1 MAWNDCPINLDTPFN
16 LDTPSRL
23 VNRFG
28 LPAVAVLYALYVAY
42 FLQLTSL
49 PLQDYPNHVARAVVL
64 GDLIFHH
71 GARFGQVFSFHF
83 AAAPY
88 LLTDLLLTG
97 CLQLFGAKIGAG
109 IFTALVL
116 LSLPSALLFYM
127 RANELA
133 ARGRLLV
140 ALVGLY
146 LTTETFFLLGFFAFR
161 LAVALV
167 IVCLGLA
174 DLLRRAWSPAL
185 YMVYASVLLL
195 GYLLHLTAL
204 VFFAATLIVS
214 GLTRLWFH
222 STTWRR
228 EIHLLAPV
236 AVLLA
241 LHFGTLAVSSHA
253 TSAHKYGYD
262 WGDPAQKLHD
272 FSSWFARLGGPYA
285 YIMLLAL
292 AACMIWPV
300 RRELASGGLKRPAVL
315 EQLLLAATFLGIFLV
330 LPSEYSDAAHVDVR
344 AIPLIVVFLLF
355 ACLHMSGEPGGR
367 PFESLPVLGLAL
379 ALALVNLGYLAQH
392 LGRSNVWIARYR
404 QIVASIPVG
413 ARVLP
418 VDTQPGVWGATH
430 AGSFV
435 LLDRTALTP
444 YLFSAD
450 RGDPMSYFRYRH
462 RPYTPSESWYR
473 VQKQWSAATE
483 NSYEV
488 QGRRY
493 TWRFTYSNKSKEWQM
508 ADLAPVNW
516 NLVACDYDYLLVM
529 APFNANLIGVSTRP
543 VASNE
548 TAVLLAVDQQPCRPG
563 SGHSEVRLPRE
574 GQ

>member
-1 MAWNDCPINLDTPFN
+1 MIGVLTA
-16 LDTPSRL
+16 SRL
-23 VNRFG
+23 ISRFG
-28 LPAVAVLYALYVAY
+28 LAVVAVLYALYVAY

-64 GDLIFHH
+64 GDLIFHS
-71 GARFGQVFSFHF
+71 GARFGQAFSFHL

-88 LLTDLLLTG
+88 LLTDLLLTA
-97 CLQLFGAKIGAG
+97 CVELFGAKAGAG
-109 IFTALVL
+109 IFTSLVL
-116 LSLPSALLFYM
+116 LSLPGALLFYM
-127 RANELA
+127 WANQLA
-133 ARGRLLV
+133 PRGRLLV
-140 ALVGLY
+140 ALIGLY
-146 LTTETFFLLGFFAFR
+146 LTTETFFLLGFFGFR
-161 LAVALV
+161 LALALV
-167 IVCLGLA
+167 IVSLALA

-185 YMVYASVLLL
+185 YAVYASALVL
-195 GYLLHLTAL
+195 GYLYHLTAL

-228 EIHLLAPV
+228 EIHLLVPV
-236 AVLLA
+236 AALLA
-241 LHFGTLAVSSHA
+241 LHFGTVAVGSHA
-253 TSAHKYGYD
+253 ASAHKYGYD

-272 FSSWFARLGGPYA
+272 FSSWFARLGGSPA
-285 YIMLLAL
+285 FVMLLAL
-292 AACMIWPV
+292 AACMLWPV
-300 RRELASGGLKRPAVL
+300 RRELASGALKKPAVV

-344 AIPLIVVFLLF
+344 AIPLIVVFLMF
-355 ACLHMSGEPGGR
+355 ACLHMSAEPDGR

-379 ALALVNLGYLAQH
+379 ALALVNLGYLVEH
-392 LGRSNVWIARYR
+392 LSRSNAWIARYR
-404 QIVASIPVG
+404 QILASIPAG
-413 ARVLP
+413 AYVLP
-418 VDTQPGVWGATH
+418 VDTQPGVWGTTH

-435 LLDRTALTP
+435 LLDRGALTP

-473 VQKQWSAATE
+473 VQKQWSSATE

-493 TWRFTYSNKSKEWQM
+493 TWRFTYSDKSNEWDM
-508 ADLAPVNW
+508 ADLAPVSW
-516 NLVACDYDYLLVM
+516 DLIACQYDYLLLM
-529 APFNANLIGVSTRP
+529 RPFDASLIGVSTRP
-543 VASNE
+543 VASND
-548 TAVLLAVDQQPCRPG
+548 AAALLAVDKQPCRPNT
-563 SGHSEVRLPRE
+563 GHSEVRLPRE